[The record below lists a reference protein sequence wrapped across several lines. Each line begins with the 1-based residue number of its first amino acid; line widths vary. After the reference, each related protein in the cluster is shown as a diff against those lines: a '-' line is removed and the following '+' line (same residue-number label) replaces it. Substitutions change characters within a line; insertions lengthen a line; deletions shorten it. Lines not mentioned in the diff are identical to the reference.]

1 VLRRMLV
8 DLDRRLGLDGGI
20 FYLEFR
26 ELVLL
31 RNGAQLD
38 ALKRRIG
45 ERRAAAD
52 FYATMNALGACI
64 TLQDLETMGMDDG
77 GKPAAAADDGELRG
91 SLVAGSAAVVGR
103 ARVMSG
109 QDIRAVGDGEI
120 VVARYMHP
128 SWTPV
133 FPRLGGIVTEV
144 GGWLSHTSILA
155 REYDI
160 TTIIGVKAAEYRVQT
175 GDLIR
180 LNLDGT
186 VEILQRAEPEI
197 EVAETNSTT
206 EGGSDLPPWTHAARQ
221 AAQSRA

>member
-1 VLRRMLV
+1 M
-8 DLDRRLGLDGGI
+8 
-20 FYLEFR
+20 
-26 ELVLL
+26 
-31 RNGAQLD
+31 
-38 ALKRRIG
+38 
-45 ERRAAAD
+45 
-52 FYATMNALGACI
+52 
-64 TLQDLETMGMDDG
+64 
-77 GKPAAAADDGELRG
+77 GKPAAAEDGELRG

-103 ARVMSG
+103 ARVLSG
-109 QDIRAVGDGEI
+109 QDIRAVRDGEI

-133 FPRLGGIVTEV
+133 FPRLMGIVTEV

-155 REYDI
+155 REYNI

-175 GDLIR
+175 GDMIR

-186 VEILQRAEPEI
+186 VEILQRAEPQI

-206 EGGSDLPPWTHAARQ
+206 IGGDDMPSWAHSARQ